1 MVIKNLISALVICLS
16 SLYLKPAM
24 AFDLNNIE
32 QYTSCYDYHDTLYVA
47 NGQWYVGE
55 ITGRGSPMKYTYGG
69 TIGILGDG
77 ILQYKKQDGTW
88 LNRIFVRKDLITSSG
103 CKL

>member
-1 MVIKNLISALVICLS
+1 
-16 SLYLKPAM
+16 M
-24 AFDLNNIE
+24 AFDLNNVE
-32 QYTSCYDYHDTLYVA
+32 EYTSCYDYHDTLYVA
-47 NGQWYVGE
+47 NGQWYIGDERTNWRERKV
-55 ITGRGSPMKYTYGG
+55 GSPMKYTYGG
-69 TIGILGDG
+69 TIGMLGDG

>member
-55 ITGRGSPMKYTYGG
+55 TTGRSSPMKYTYGG

-88 LNRIFVRKDLITSSG
+88 SNRIFVRKDLITSSG